1 MNLFKE
7 KRRQNKGEHKNKD
20 RECERGRQK
29 ERGRKKDKRREGSWR
44 ITHSTAILPFYEKAD
59 KDRIKHV
66 KGVVWY
72 ILSIVQCPIPLIL
85 DK

>member
-1 MNLFKE
+1 MSEEENKRERE
-7 KRRQNKGEHKNKD
+7 KKII
-20 RECERGRQK
+20 
-29 ERGRKKDKRREGSWR
+29 KRREGSWR
-44 ITHSTAILPFYEKAD
+44 ITHSTAILPFYEEAD